1 MSRARAPFLEIIRRQ
16 TGPVALTDLAGLTR
30 LHANTLRDHLDGL
43 EESGPLVPPPYAT
56 APGPRPPALVFEA
69 TGGDTTSAAEYAG
82 LATALAATIQGIS
95 PDPKSSATARR
106 QEEYGDVAGTRRRR
120 RPARSLTA
128 ARGRVV
134 SLLERLGFTPD
145 SDRYHRT
152 VRLTTCP
159 LLDAARRYP
168 DVVCSVHLGLA
179 RGALEY
185 FARPTPLTPTCLLAE
200 PGACV
205 LRLAGAHA

>member
-1 MSRARAPFLEIIRRQ
+1 MSRARARVLEIIRRQ

-43 EESGPLVPPPYAT
+43 EESGLVRRRTRQPQ
-56 APGPRPPALVFEA
+56 GRGRPALVFEA

-82 LATALAATIQGIS
+82 LATALAATIQRTS
-95 PDPKSSATARR
+95 QDPKRDGENAGRVWGRELAR
-106 QEEYGDVAGTRRRR
+106 DVGAV
-120 RPARSLTA
+120 PARSLTA

-145 SDRYHRT
+145 GDRYHRT

-179 RGALEY
+179 RGALEEY
-185 FARPTPLTPTCLLAE
+185 FAADIADTDLLAFAE